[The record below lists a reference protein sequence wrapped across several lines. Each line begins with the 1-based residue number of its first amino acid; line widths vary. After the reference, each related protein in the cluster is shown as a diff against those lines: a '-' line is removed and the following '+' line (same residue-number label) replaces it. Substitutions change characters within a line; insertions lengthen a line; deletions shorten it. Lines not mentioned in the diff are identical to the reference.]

1 MVKPK
6 TFISDEQWQ
15 QKQHQ
20 LLLELAGR
28 PTEAK
33 RLVEKMDADPEL
45 RQGLW
50 DIYFLA
56 METIKQADDQS

>member
-15 QKQHQ
+15 KRQHQ
-20 LLLELAGR
+20 LLLDLAQK
-28 PTEAK
+28 PSEAK

-56 METIKQADDQS
+56 METITKADDQS